1 MGGGCLQGCNG
12 YLLPSARIVAQLH
25 QPLRHQRPSSSNVDE
40 VNSHKQV
47 IFIDLH
53 TRAKKKLESQ
63 LALRA
68 SISLLVLVNP
78 SFVLL
83 MI

>member
-1 MGGGCLQGCNG
+1 MGGGRLQGCNG
-12 YLLPSARIVAQLH
+12 YLLPCARIVAQLH
-25 QPLRHQRPSSSNVDE
+25 QSLRHQRPSSSIVDE

-53 TRAKKKLESQ
+53 TRAKNKLESQ

-68 SISLLVLVNP
+68 SISLLVLVSL
-78 SFVLL
+78 SFVLVT
-83 MI
+83 I

>member
-1 MGGGCLQGCNG
+1 MQGCNG

-25 QPLRHQRPSSSNVDE
+25 LPLRHQSPSSSNVDE
-40 VNSHKQV
+40 LIAINRSFLLTC
-47 IFIDLH
+47 IPGP
-53 TRAKKKLESQ
+53 KKKLESQ

-68 SISLLVLVNP
+68 SISLLVLVSL